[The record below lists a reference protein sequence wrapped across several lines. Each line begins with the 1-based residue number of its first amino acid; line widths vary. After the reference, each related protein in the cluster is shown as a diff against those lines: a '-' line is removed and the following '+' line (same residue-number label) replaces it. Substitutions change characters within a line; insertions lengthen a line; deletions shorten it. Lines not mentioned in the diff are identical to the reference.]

1 MAEKSNPLKF
11 RRTIKMN
18 VGTQKNI
25 QAIIKAF
32 DTEIE
37 RQFAA
42 GTMTQEKCNA
52 LMEAKTQAII
62 AVKGD
67 N

>member
-1 MAEKSNPLKF
+1 
-11 RRTIKMN
+11 MN